1 MRHHQDI
8 PRSSWCGGGLV
19 HRLPLWLPQSAQV
32 DLRQLYLGGRSAIR
46 LHLLQ
51 RVAKEEV
58 HRFAR
63 RHGWFAVLDDEG
75 FVVLSANPARA
86 RWIMALDR
94 SMGVH
99 THALGLA
106 LGYPPCCCRAAAVL
120 GEAHLDRWAMH
131 LIDSRFV
138 GRFRLTS
145 PKDYRGGNA
154 WLSHIPCSTRCERSL
169 HMVGA
174 LAAAP
179 SIKRAT
185 GKYARARALAGGTLQ
200 LASAIHGSASC
211 RAASWAMNS
220 SSKIIS
226 APQACAD
233 VKASFLLSSD
243 VKIRP
248 PGL

>member
-1 MRHHQDI
+1 M
-8 PRSSWCGGGLV
+8 V
-19 HRLPLWLPQSAQV
+19 HRLSHWLPPSAQV
-32 DLRQLYLGGRSAIR
+32 DLRQLYLGMRPAIR

-94 SMGVH
+94 SMGAH

-120 GEAHLDRWAMH
+120 GEAYLDRWAMH
-131 LIDSRFV
+131 LVDRRFV

-154 WLSHIPCSTRCERSL
+154 WLSHIPCSTRCERSV

-179 SIKRAT
+179 SIRRAT
-185 GKYARARALAGGTLQ
+185 GKYARARALAGGTLGVS
-200 LASAIHGSASC
+200 LPL
-211 RAASWAMNS
+211 RFM
-220 SSKIIS
+220 
-226 APQACAD
+226 APHRVAR
-233 VKASFLLSSD
+233 LLG
-243 VKIRP
+243 R
-248 PGL
+248 